1 MIDETFFKQRTKS
14 YLHFDKKLTPSK
26 LFKYITD
33 PNNISKHSFLP
44 FIAYTNIDK
53 KLYKPN
59 SNIEYKEKK
68 RPISYP
74 SHLDGQ
80 IYGYYAHLLQQSYEN
95 LLAQNQLENN
105 VTAFRK
111 ITATVKGKTIAK
123 CNIHFAKDVFDIIRD
138 KQNCIVLCYDISGF
152 FDNLNHEV
160 LKQAWCN
167 VLAVERLTMDHFK
180 VFKSLTQFA
189 YVEKVAVYQA
199 LGLSLNSRNLHKRY
213 QNLCSVEDFHQKIK
227 QGKLIKKNLKP
238 KGIPQGSAIGGV
250 LSNIYMLEFDKSMK
264 QLVGENGEY
273 FRYCDDMIFVI
284 DPAQETTV
292 RESIQRAIEAL
303 KLTINDKKT

>member
-1 MIDETFFKQRTKS
+1 
-14 YLHFDKKLTPSK
+14 
-26 LFKYITD
+26 
-33 PNNISKHSFLP
+33 
-44 FIAYTNIDK
+44 
-53 KLYKPN
+53 
-59 SNIEYKEKK
+59 
-68 RPISYP
+68 
-74 SHLDGQ
+74 
-80 IYGYYAHLLQQSYEN
+80 
-95 LLAQNQLENN
+95 
-105 VTAFRK
+105 
-111 ITATVKGKTIAK
+111 
-123 CNIHFAKDVFDIIRD
+123 
-138 KQNCIVLCYDISGF
+138 
-152 FDNLNHEV
+152 
-160 LKQAWCN
+160 
-167 VLAVERLTMDHFK
+167 MDHFK

-292 RESIQRAIEAL
+292 RELIQRAIEAL
-303 KLTINDKKT
+303 KLTINDKKTQRVEFVNGRIKINPQAINFNNPAKLSYLGLNFDGDNVFLRDIGISKFNRKMRLAVRMHQRRFKKLEANHQVQGDKMYRKALYERFTYIGKSNYLSYVFRVAGVHDSKVVKQQVRGHWHKMHNHLS

>member
-33 PNNISKHSFLP
+33 PNTISKHSFLP

-59 SNIEYKEKK
+59 SHIEYKEKK

-74 SHLDGQ
+74 SHLDGK

-160 LKQAWCN
+160 LKQA
-167 VLAVERLTMDHFK
+167 
-180 VFKSLTQFA
+180 
-189 YVEKVAVYQA
+189 
-199 LGLSLNSRNLHKRY
+199 
-213 QNLCSVEDFHQKIK
+213 
-227 QGKLIKKNLKP
+227 
-238 KGIPQGSAIGGV
+238 
-250 LSNIYMLEFDKSMK
+250 
-264 QLVGENGEY
+264 
-273 FRYCDDMIFVI
+273 
-284 DPAQETTV
+284 
-292 RESIQRAIEAL
+292 
-303 KLTINDKKT
+303 